1 METNELLTEPMNPT
15 TMNVL
20 MSFLVRRCLQRMIT
34 ARTTYVVV
42 WTMRFVAGVLF
53 VLIAHILGSFEA
65 RADAKSVRLA
75 TTTSTVNSGLMD
87 VLAPKFEKHTGLRL
101 EIIAVGSG
109 KALRLGREGK
119 IDAVLVHAPLAE
131 EKFVAAGYGVDR
143 RHVMDNDFVI
153 VGPNDDPAGIRG
165 HDDAAEALRRIE
177 KGKSPFVSRG
187 DDSGTHKKEL
197 NLWKA
202 AGIEPY
208 GLWYHEVGKGMAG
221 TLEVANRESSYV
233 LIDRG
238 TWLKLR
244 DSVKL
249 VLLVEGDKELFN
261 PYGVIAVNPAK
272 HPNVNYKGARAFIDW
287 ITSPET
293 ARLIGAYR
301 IGGEPL
307 FVPAT
312 SPDSN

>member
-1 METNELLTEPMNPT
+1 
-15 TMNVL
+15 
-20 MSFLVRRCLQRMIT
+20 
-34 ARTTYVVV
+34 
-42 WTMRFVAGVLF
+42 MRFVAGVLF